1 MIKFEDVGHKYSNL
15 DKENTIEWISV
26 TKLIH
31 QFVEPFD
38 SKLVAEKCS
47 TGKNPKYKGKTAEEI
62 LEMWA
67 NENKRA
73 IQLGSWYHEQREQ
86 DVLSCNTITRDGIEL
101 PIISPIVEDGIKLAP
116 DQTITSGV
124 YPEHLVYLKS
134 VGVCGQA
141 DRVEVV
147 GNRIDIYDY
156 KTNKEIKTEGF
167 KYWDGTKKM
176 MLGPLRHLEDCEFNT
191 YALQLSTYMFMMLK
205 HNYNLELG
213 NLEIYHI
220 EFEIESQ
227 DNNGYPVYALDAA
240 GDPIISKVNVIKL
253 PYLKKEVI
261 AMFKW
266 LNINKKQVLYNEH

>member
-15 DKENTIEWISV
+15 DNENTIEWISV

-31 QFVEPFD
+31 QFEEPFD
-38 SKLVAEKCS
+38 SKAVAEKCS
-47 TGKNPKYKGKTAEEI
+47 TGKNPKYKGKTTEEI

-73 IQLGSWYHEQREQ
+73 IQLGSWYHEQREK

-116 DQTITSGV
+116 DQTIISGV

-213 NLEIYHI
+213 SLEIHHI
-220 EFEIESQ
+220 EFEIENQ
-227 DNNGYPVYALDAA
+227 DDNGYPVYALDAA

-266 LNINKKQVLYNEH
+266 LNINRKQVLYNEH

>member
-47 TGKNPKYKGKTAEEI
+47 AGKNPKYKGKTAEEI

-73 IQLGSWYHEQREQ
+73 IQLGSWYHNQREK

-191 YALQLSTYMFMMLK
+191 YALQLSIYMFMMLK

-213 NLEIYHI
+213 TLEIHHI
-220 EFEIESQ
+220 EFEIENK
-227 DNNGYPVYALDAA
+227 DDNGYPVYALDAA

-266 LNINKKQVLYNEH
+266 LNINRKQVLYNEH

>member
-47 TGKNPKYKGKTAEEI
+47 AGKNPKYKGKTAEEI

-191 YALQLSTYMFMMLK
+191 YALQLSIYMFMMLK

>member
-15 DKENTIEWISV
+15 DKESTTEWVSV

-38 SKLVAEKCS
+38 SKAVAEKCA
-47 TGKNPKYKGKTAEEI
+47 TGKNPKYKGKTTEEI

-67 NENKRA
+67 TENKRA
-73 IQLGSWYHEQREQ
+73 IQLGSWYHDQREK

-101 PIISPIVEDGIKLAP
+101 PIISPIIENGIKLAP

-124 YPEHLVYLKS
+124 YPEHLIYLKS
-134 VGVCGQA
+134 IGVCGQA

-191 YALQLSTYMFMMLK
+191 YALQLSVYMFMMLK

-213 NLEIYHI
+213 NLEIHHI
-220 EFEIESQ
+220 EFEIENQ
-227 DNNGYPVYALDAA
+227 NDNGYPVYALDAA
-240 GDPIISKVNVIKL
+240 GEPIISKVNVIKL

-266 LNINKKQVLYNEH
+266 LNINRKQLLYNEH